1 MADSIP
7 SMITAGMKVA
17 MKSRD
22 KPRLATLRMV
32 RAGIIEAEKS
42 GKEYSDADYQ
52 GMLRKMV
59 KQRIDAAETY
69 VKGGRQDMAD
79 AELYEVSVIEEFLP
93 KLADEGQTL
102 TWVKEAIATS
112 GATSP
117 GDMGRVMGALMKAH
131 KGEIDGSLARG
142 IVSAELSS

>member
-1 MADSIP
+1 MSESIP
-7 SMITAGMKVA
+7 TMITAGMKAA
-17 MKSRD
+17 MKARD

-32 RAGIIEAEKS
+32 RAGVIEAEKS
-42 GKEYSDADYQ
+42 GKEYSEADYQ

-59 KQRIDAAETY
+59 KQRIDAADTY
-69 VKGGRQDMAD
+69 TKGGRQDMAD

-93 KLADEGQTL
+93 QLADESQTRA
-102 TWVKEAIATS
+102 WVKEAIATS

-131 KGEIDGSLARG
+131 KGEIDGGLARG
-142 IVSAELSS
+142 IVSSELSA